1 VFGLLGWR
9 EYNSRLHNTQ
19 SWAIHSDMGDTVGET
34 ETAFLKNSHLKL
46 KLKLHITETETAF
59 LKNSHLKL
67 KLKLHITETE
77 TAFLLA
83 EEQSPENHFVNS
95 FSFT

>member
-46 KLKLHITETETAF
+46 KLKLHITET
-59 LKNSHLKL
+59 
-67 KLKLHITETE
+67 
-77 TAFLLA
+77 AFLLA